1 MVTTAEQVRT
11 FKGPALLSYGFRP
24 FFLAGAAWAAIAV
37 AVWLPMLSGHLTLP
51 TALAPLDWHVHEL
64 VYGYVPAIIAGFLLT
79 AVPNWTGR
87 LPVTG
92 VPLLGLFLTWT
103 AGRVAI
109 LVSGWIGAGVAAAVD
124 LSFLAALWLVIGR
137 EIVAGK
143 NARNLKVLAP
153 VGLLLAGNVA
163 FHMEALYAVGEGY
176 GTRLGIGAIITLIM
190 LVGGRIVPSFTRNW
204 LVRQGPG
211 RLPIP
216 FNRFDAAA
224 IVVSVAALAS
234 WIALP
239 AHAATAA
246 LALAAG
252 LLNLLRLARWAGQ
265 RTRGEPLVLVLH
277 AGYLFV
283 PLGFMLLGLGI
294 AAPHLILAS
303 GAVHSWTAGAIG
315 LMTLAVMTRASLGHT
330 GHPLTAT
337 VPVRLIYLAAV
348 VAAVARIV
356 AATGYAR
363 EPMLHVSAAAWV
375 AAFAG
380 FVIVYAPLL
389 AGRPRK
395 LR

>member
-1 MVTTAEQVRT
+1 VATTAEQIRT

-64 VYGYVPAIIAGFLLT
+64 VYGYVPAVMAGFLLT

-92 VPLLGLFLTWT
+92 APLLGLFLIWA

-109 LVSGWIGAGVAAAVD
+109 LLSGWIGAGAAAAVD

-137 EIVAGK
+137 EIVAGR
-143 NARNLKVLAP
+143 NARNLKVLAV
-153 VGLLLAGNVA
+153 VGLLLTGNVA
-163 FHMEALYAVGEGY
+163 FHTEALYAVGQGY

-190 LVGGRIVPSFTRNW
+190 IIGGRIVPSFTRNW
-204 LVRQGPG
+204 LVRRGPG
-211 RLPIP
+211 RLPVP
-216 FNRFDAAA
+216 FNRFDAAV
-224 IVVSVAALAS
+224 IIVSVAALAS
-234 WIALP
+234 WIARP
-239 AHAATAA
+239 DHAATAA

-265 RTRGEPLVLVLH
+265 RTGGEPLVLVLH
-277 AGYLFV
+277 TGYLFV
-283 PLGFMLLGLGI
+283 PLGFMLLALGI
-294 AAPHLILAS
+294 VAPHLILAS

-356 AATGYAR
+356 AAIGYAR
-363 EPMLHVSAAAWV
+363 EPMLHVSAAAWI

-380 FVIVYAPLL
+380 FVIIYAPLL
-389 AGRPRK
+389 AGRPRV